1 MGIIDKVKNVDKI
14 ASKYFVPFS
23 IIVYGFLLFW
33 NFLSGQSIFSSTL
46 QDVSVLFILVNQGV
60 IVSYLTWYK
69 D

>member
-33 NFLSGQSIFSSTL
+33 NFSSGQSIFSSTL
-46 QDVSVLFILVNQGV
+46 QDVSVLFILLNQGV

>member
-14 ASKYFVPFS
+14 TSKYFVPFS
-23 IIVYGFLLFW
+23 IIVYVFLLGW
-33 NFLSGQSIFSSTL
+33 NFSAGQSIFSSTM
-46 QDVSVLFILVNQGV
+46 QDVSVLFILLNQGV